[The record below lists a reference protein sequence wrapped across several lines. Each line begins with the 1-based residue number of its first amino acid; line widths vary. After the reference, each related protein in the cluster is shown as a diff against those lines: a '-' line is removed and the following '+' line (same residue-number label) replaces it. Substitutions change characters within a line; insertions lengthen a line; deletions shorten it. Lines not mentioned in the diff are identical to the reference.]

1 MGQLHQLP
9 ERQSLLSPC
18 CSPCRVIDWS
28 RFLNR
33 LAFSSCRADSQALV
47 SGKTVLITGAGGSI
61 GSALASLL
69 MGGLARRLLFLDN
82 SEANLRLL
90 YQHYRQR
97 HITLP
102 RVEFLL
108 VDIRSQPALE
118 RIFLKYHPQIVFHAA
133 ALKHVAPLESAPLA
147 ALETNLYGTLRLLQ
161 AAECAPVES
170 FVNVSTDK
178 AVNPASMLGV
188 SKRLAELLLVAI
200 DSAHPRKLSLRLGNV
215 LESSGSVVPLF
226 LQSLENRQPLAIT
239 DPEASRYFLTL
250 EEAAEFLLRSLTIR
264 KSSLLLP
271 EMGAPRKIT
280 ALAGFLLNE
289 LGYAGCNEPFHFT
302 GLRDGEKCFEQ
313 LTFSHESLQKTSA
326 HGIYRICG
334 NAVADRENFI
344 DDLGRLLEL
353 VLSQRTAGLIDL
365 LHKLVPE
372 FTPSPTLLR
381 HAH

>member
-1 MGQLHQLP
+1 MHQIP
-9 ERQSLLSPC
+9 ASQSFPSSCSSP
-18 CSPCRVIDWS
+18 SRVIDWS

-33 LAFSSCRADSQALV
+33 SAFSSCRADSQALV

-61 GSALASLL
+61 GSSLASLL
-69 MGGLARRLLFLDN
+69 MGGLARRLLLLDN
-82 SEANLRLL
+82 SETNLRFL

-108 VDIRSQPALE
+108 ADVRAQPALE
-118 RIFLKYHPQIVFHAA
+118 KIFLKYKPQIVFHAA

-147 ALETNLYGTLRLLQ
+147 ALETNLYGTLCLLQ
-161 AAECAPVES
+161 AAEYAPVES

-178 AVNPASMLGV
+178 AVIPASVLGV
-188 SKRLAELLLVAI
+188 SKRLAEMLLVAI
-200 DSAHPRKLSLRLGNV
+200 DSPRPRKLSLRLGNV

-226 LQSLENRQPLAIT
+226 LQSLENRQPLGIT

-250 EEAAEFLLRSLTIR
+250 EEAAEFLLGSLAIR
-264 KSSLLLP
+264 RSSLLLP
-271 EMGAPRKIT
+271 EMGSPRKIT
-280 ALAGFLLNE
+280 ELAGFLLNE
-289 LGYAGCNEPFHFT
+289 LGYVHCENSFHFI
-302 GLRDGEKCFEQ
+302 GLRDGEKCSEQ

-326 HGIYRICG
+326 RGIYRICG
-334 NAVADRENFI
+334 NAVANRENFI

-353 VLSQRTAGLIDL
+353 VLSQRTAGLVDL

-381 HAH
+381 HAN

>member
-1 MGQLHQLP
+1 MHQIP
-9 ERQSLLSPC
+9 ASHSFPSPC
-18 CSPCRVIDWS
+18 SSPSRAIDWS

-33 LAFSSCRADSQALV
+33 SAFSSRWADSQALV

-61 GSALASLL
+61 GSSLASLL

-82 SEANLRLL
+82 SETNLRLL

-108 VDIRSQPALE
+108 ADVRSQPALE
-118 RIFLKYHPQIVFHAA
+118 KIFLKYKPQIVFHAA

-147 ALETNLYGTLRLLQ
+147 ALETNLYGTLRMLQ

-178 AVNPASMLGV
+178 AVNPASVLGV
-188 SKRLAELLLVAI
+188 SKRLAEMLLVAI
-200 DSAHPRKLSLRLGNV
+200 DSPRPRKLSLRLGNV

-226 LQSLENRQPLAIT
+226 LQSLENRQPLGIT

-250 EEAAEFLLRSLTIR
+250 EEAAEFLLSSLAIR

-271 EMGAPRKIT
+271 EMGSPRKIT
-280 ALAGFLLNE
+280 ELAGFLMNE
-289 LGYAGCNEPFHFT
+289 LGYARCKDSFHFT
-302 GLRDGEKCFEQ
+302 GLRDGEKCSEQ

-334 NAVADRENFI
+334 NAVVNRENFI

-353 VLSQRTAGLIDL
+353 ALSQRTAGLIDL

-372 FTPSPTLLR
+372 FTPSPTLLH
-381 HAH
+381 HAN

>member
-1 MGQLHQLP
+1 MGQVLQIP
-9 ERQSLLSPC
+9 DRQSLSLPC
-18 CSPCRVIDWS
+18 CSPPRAIDWS

-33 LAFSSCRADSQALV
+33 PPLNPCGADHQAVV

-61 GSALASLL
+61 GSALASFM

-82 SEANLRLL
+82 CEANLRVLH
-90 YQHYRQR
+90 QRYRQR

-108 VDIRSQPALE
+108 ADVRSQPALE
-118 RIFLKYHPQIVFHAA
+118 KIFLKYKPQIVFHAA

-161 AAECAPVES
+161 AAEYAPVDC

-178 AVNPASMLGV
+178 AVDPTSILGV
-188 SKRLAELLLVAI
+188 SKRLAEILLVAI
-200 DSAHPRKLSLRLGNV
+200 DSHYPRKLSLRLGNV

-226 LQSLENRQPLAIT
+226 LQSLENRQPLALT
-239 DPEASRYFLTL
+239 NPQASRYFLTL
-250 EEAAEFLLRSLTIR
+250 EEAADLLVRSLAIR
-264 KSSLLLP
+264 RSSLLLP

-280 ALAGFLLNE
+280 ELADFLLNA
-289 LGYAGCNEPFHFT
+289 LGYAGADYAVHFT
-302 GLRDGEKCFEQ
+302 GLRDGEKCSER

-326 HGIYRICG
+326 DGIYRICG
-334 NAVADRENFI
+334 KRITNRDTFM
-344 DDLGRLLEL
+344 DDLGRLLAL
-353 VLSQRTAGLIDL
+353 VLNHRTAGLVDL
-365 LHKLVPE
+365 LVRLVPE

-381 HAH
+381 HAC